1 MKGKN
6 RKRKRM
12 TRGRHLYFLAV
23 LIGRC
28 QNQHRAGQ
36 VCSWHRWLLHTQ
48 SQPMKL
54 AESYSLSRGGREKRR
69 MRVYSHVAVCGCVCV
84 SVTQPRSHVPHDFK
98 EQHMHI
104 PGCAPVA
111 LRICVFA
118 SQSAETSG
126 WKSRGNAF
134 QGRKFA
140 SFFFLPTFSS
150 DFAPIPAPPDS
161 RRVEGIGRPRRLET
175 DPLFSL
181 SSLPSLCARKG
192 ALM

>member
-28 QNQHRAGQ
+28 QNQHRTGQ
-36 VCSWHRWLLHTQ
+36 VCSWQYWLLHTQ

-54 AESYSLSRGGREKRR
+54 AESYSLSLGGGG
-69 MRVYSHVAVCGCVCV
+69 VYSHVALCVCVCV
-84 SVTQPRSHVPHDFK
+84 SVTQPRSHVSRDFK

-111 LRICVFA
+111 FA
-118 SQSAETSG
+118 HLSFCLTKTSG
-126 WKSRGNAF
+126 RKSRGNALR
-134 QGRKFA
+134 GRNFPS
-140 SFFFLPTFSS
+140 SFFSHLLPAF
-150 DFAPIPAPPDS
+150 PQ
-161 RRVEGIGRPRRLET
+161 RL
-175 DPLFSL
+175 
-181 SSLPSLCARKG
+181 G
-192 ALM
+192 N